1 MDVNPGQYLK
11 LNSYIFIQV
20 RVIKNEEF
28 FKKEVD
34 KDSVNHYLCS
44 IYEFEIFLFSLNRE
58 NKINLLTIFQLPSR
72 RRMRM

>member
-1 MDVNPGQYLK
+1 MNVNPGQYLK

-20 RVIKNEEF
+20 RVIKIEEL
-28 FKKEVD
+28 FKKEED

-44 IYEFEIFLFSLNRE
+44 IYEFEIFLFSTNRE